1 MTFYLIIVSYDGMI
15 VVLLMEG
22 FEDKPILL
30 FTDPARVT
38 YTPTVQYLPFRQ
50 QGIIKCFIKS
60 NPPIQFVTWIK
71 DKRLFDAEKENTVVK
86 LNNGSLLITKVCFE
100 ILYTENKVIL
110 MKQHA
115 CSILYAHIYLSP
127 APDENGYLHFT
138 GSFSSYTISWLL
150 LITLFECQT
159 VNASVCLLV
168 LLAVFGCFKVI

>member
-1 MTFYLIIVSYDGMI
+1 M
-15 VVLLMEG
+15 LLEG
-22 FEDKPILL
+22 FETEQILL

-100 ILYTENKVIL
+100 ILYTKNNVTL
-110 MKQHA
+110 VKQHT
-115 CSILYAHIYLSP
+115 CSVLYAHIYIITQFP
-127 APDENGYLHFT
+127 GHGYLQLQA
-138 GSFSSYTISWLL
+138 FSAHVFFPWLL
-150 LITLFECQT
+150 FDLNVKQ
-159 VNASVCLLV
+159 
-168 LLAVFGCFKVI
+168 